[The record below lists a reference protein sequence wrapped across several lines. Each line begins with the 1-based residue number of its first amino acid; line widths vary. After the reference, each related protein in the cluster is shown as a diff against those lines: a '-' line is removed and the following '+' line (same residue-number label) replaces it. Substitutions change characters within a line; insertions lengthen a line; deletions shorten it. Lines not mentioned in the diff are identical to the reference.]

1 MILPDSTELELA
13 DGASGLDAAR
23 AIGPKLA
30 EQAVLVKAD
39 GVPQDLRLP
48 LPDGARLQILTTRDT
63 QDPDALAVL
72 RHSAAHLLA
81 EAVRRLHPDVKVA
94 IGPPID
100 NGFYYDF
107 DFPSPI
113 HEADLEAIEAEVQRE
128 LAEGRAWER
137 EEISA
142 DEARARF
149 TAEDEPYKVEL
160 VDTAEG
166 AISLYTQGDFTDLC
180 RGPHLQTSAPIKAFK
195 LTSLAGAYWRGDSSN
210 AQLTRIYGTAFF
222 SQKDLDAHLERL
234 EEARARDHRRLGAE
248 LDLFHFD
255 EHSPGS
261 PFWHPK
267 GMAIFNALEDLR
279 RRENARRG
287 YSEVKTPL
295 IYDKALW
302 VTSGHWEKFRENMFL
317 IPIDD
322 EHTYA
327 IKPMNCP
334 GHMLLFGSQLRSY
347 RELPLRFAEAAP
359 LHRNELAGALH
370 GLTRVRYVTQDDAHI
385 FCSREQIDS
394 ELDACLEYLR
404 YLYGLF
410 GIEPRAELSTR
421 PENKLGADEEW
432 DFTGGQAD
440 RGARP
445 PRDRVL
451 RRRGGGLVLRAEDRP
466 PHHRRARPLVA
477 ARHDPARR
485 PDAGPLRAHLHGR
498 RQPRASGVRRPPSV
512 LRLARALH
520 RDHHRAL
527 RRRVP
532 ALARAGPGARARRQR
547 AASRWRARDRRRG
560 SARPAIASTSTTATR
575 RSASGSATASSRR
588 SRSSSSSASASPRQ
602 RSPCGRAGRV
612 SRRGRS
618 TSCSTTSR
626 RPSRRRSSWRR
637 GARSSCD
644 AAVDTGRNRARRSE
658 AARPRRSRAGGR
670 RARRA
675 TLASPHTGLPPC
687 YAFHLQSR
695 GRYPHL
701 RSHEL
706 RGFNRVE
713 RRGKRCRCLPA
724 AFDVSGKELHG
735 FEERHSLMR
744 SL

>member
-1 MILPDSTELELA
+1 MNVILPDSTELELP
-13 DGASGLDAAR
+13 DGATGLDAAR

-48 LPDGARLQILTTRDT
+48 LADGAKLQILTTRDT
-63 QDPDALAVL
+63 RDPDALAVL

-81 EAVRRLHPDVKVA
+81 EAVRRLHPGVKVA

-100 NGFYYDF
+100 HGFYYDF
-107 DFPSPI
+107 DFPTPI
-113 HEADLEAIEAEVQRE
+113 TDADLEAIEAEVQRE

-142 DEARARF
+142 DAARERF
-149 TAEDEPYKVEL
+149 AAEEEPYKVEL

-180 RGPHLQTSAPIKAFK
+180 RGPHLQTSVPIKAFK
-195 LTSLAGAYWRGDSSN
+195 LTSLAGAYWRGDSDN
-210 AQLTRIYGTAFF
+210 TQLTRIYGTAFF
-222 SQKDLDAHLERL
+222 SQKDLDAHLEHL
-234 EEARARDHRRLGAE
+234 DRARENDHRRLGQQ

-302 VTSGHWEKFRENMFL
+302 VTSGHWDKFRENMFL

-394 ELDACLEYLR
+394 ELDQCLDYLR
-404 YLYGLF
+404 FLYGLF

-432 DFTGGQAD
+432 DFTEGKLVEALDRHGIEYFVGAGEGSFYGPKIDLHITDALDRSWQLGTIQLDAQMPARFGLTYMGPDNREHPVFVVHRAFFGSMERFIGIIIEHFGGAFPLWLAPVQV
-440 RGARP
+440 
-445 PRDRVL
+445 RVL
-451 RRRGGGLVLRAEDRP
+451 AVSE
-466 PHHRRARPLVA
+466 
-477 ARHDPARR
+477 
-485 PDAGPLRAHLHGR
+485 
-498 RQPRASGVRRPPSV
+498 Q
-512 LRLARALH
+512 H
-520 RDHHRAL
+520 RD
-527 RRRVP
+527 
-532 ALARAGPGARARRQR
+532 GAH
-547 AASRWRARDRRRG
+547 
-560 SARPAIASTSTTATR
+560 AIA
-575 RSASGSATASSRR
+575 GKL
-588 SRSSSSSASASPRQ
+588 
-602 RSPCGRAGRV
+602 GVAGYRV
-612 SRRGRS
+612 
-618 TSCSTTSR
+618 
-626 RPSRRRSSWRR
+626 
-637 GARSSCD
+637 D
-644 AAVDTGRNRARRSE
+644 VDDRDETLGKRIRDSELEKIPVVVVFGERESE
-658 AARPRRSRAGGR
+658 AA
-670 RARRA
+670 
-675 TLASPHTGLPPC
+675 LAVRTRGEG
-687 YAFHLQSR
+687 QST
-695 GRYPHL
+695 
-701 RSHEL
+701 
-706 RGFNRVE
+706 
-713 RRGKRCRCLPA
+713 
-724 AFDVSGKELHG
+724 
-735 FEERHSLMR
+735 R
-744 SL
+744 SLDELLADLRNAGARTTD

>member
-1 MILPDSTELELA
+1 VRSRDYPGSVKAILPDSTELELPE
-13 DGASGLDAAR
+13 GATGLDAAR

-48 LPDGARLQILTTRDT
+48 LPHGARLQILTTRDT

-81 EAVRRLHPDVKVA
+81 EAVRRLHPGVKVA
-94 IGPPID
+94 IGPPIE

-107 DFPSPI
+107 DFPEPI
-113 HEADLEAIEAEVQRE
+113 SEADLEAIEAEVLRE

-142 DEARARF
+142 DEARTRF
-149 TAEDEPYKVEL
+149 AAEGEPYKVEL

-195 LTSLAGAYWRGDSSN
+195 LTSLAGAYWRGDSAN
-210 AQLTRIYGTAFF
+210 TQLTRIYGTAFF
-222 SQKDLDAHLERL
+222 TQKDLDASLELL
-234 EEARARDHRRLGAE
+234 EEAKARDHRRLGTQ

-267 GMAIFNALEDLR
+267 GMAIFNTLEDLR

-302 VTSGHWEKFRENMFL
+302 VTSGHWEKFRENMFQ

-327 IKPMNCP
+327 VKPMNCP

-347 RELPLRFAEAAP
+347 RDLPLRYAEAAP

-385 FCSREQIDS
+385 FCSQEQVDA
-394 ELDACLEYLR
+394 ELDGCLEYLR

-421 PENKLGADEEW
+421 PDNKLGTDEEW
-432 DFTGGQAD
+432 DFTEGKLVEALERHAITYFVGEGEGSFYGPKIDLHITDALQRSWQLGTIQLDAQMPARFGLKYMGPD
-440 RGARP
+440 NREHSVFVVHRAFFGSFERFIGILIEHYAGAFP
-445 PRDRVL
+445 FWLAPVQVRVL
-451 RRRGGGLVLRAEDRP
+451 AVSEQ
-466 PHHRRARPLVA
+466 HR
-477 ARHDPARR
+477 
-485 PDAGPLRAHLHGR
+485 
-498 RQPRASGVRRPPSV
+498 
-512 LRLARALH
+512 
-520 RDHHRAL
+520 
-527 RRRVP
+527 
-532 ALARAGPGARARRQR
+532 
-547 AASRWRARDRRRG
+547 
-560 SARPAIASTSTTATR
+560 
-575 RSASGSATASSRR
+575 
-588 SRSSSSSASASPRQ
+588 
-602 RSPCGRAGRV
+602 
-612 SRRGRS
+612 
-618 TSCSTTSR
+618 
-626 RPSRRRSSWRR
+626 
-637 GARSSCD
+637 
-644 AAVDTGRNRARRSE
+644 E
-658 AARPRRSRAGGR
+658 AARG
-670 RARRA
+670 
-675 TLASPHTGLPPC
+675 LASRVSEAGD
-687 YAFHLQSR
+687 
-695 GRYPHL
+695 
-701 RSHEL
+701 
-706 RGFNRVE
+706 RVE
-713 RRGKRCRCLPA
+713 VDDRDETLGKRIR
-724 AFDVSGKELHG
+724 DSELEKIPYVIVWG
-735 FEERHSLMR
+735 ERESDEALAVRTRADGQTTR
-744 SL
+744 SLAALLTEFAQLDAR